1 MKANMFKILILISQ
15 MSVFFS
21 AYAARQGD
29 IHPKDDITV
38 ELNADLGEEILAS
51 STGVVTKSYTAGS
64 RFANTIYCPEKTI
77 DSGYEIISSTTNLP
91 PSLYEAGYLKLT
103 DEIDVQVN
111 MYTGNAR
118 KNVPVPFTDV
128 SNNNFYSPAPN
139 VCDVKQGYVDET
151 MFSGGEGQITFKVRK
166 PIINGISVSHH
177 EIAKIYAK
185 FGSLDTIKPGLPNIP
200 VSKLFIDAF
209 VLRVSDKCTIN
220 EGQLITVEFGDV
232 SSTAL
237 NGNNYIKNVPI
248 QVECE
253 GGSFDT
259 GSMNVGLSVSGK
271 STPFSNELLN
281 TDKNDLGI
289 LLKHNGE
296 KIIPGSF
303 YPLPSKNG
311 NSWNWDL
318 IASPMGNPGKEISEG
333 EFNASATV
341 VAKFE

>member
-1 MKANMFKILILISQ
+1 MKK
-15 MSVFFS
+15 FFFLCFFVQITQS
-21 AYAARQGD
+21 TLAYAIQGD
-29 IHPKDDITV
+29 IYPKNDTPNV
-38 ELNADLGEEILAS
+38 FYLNLGDEILAS
-51 STGVVTKSYTAGS
+51 STGEV
-64 RFANTIYCPEKTI
+64 EKTFDMGKRYSTSI
-77 DSGYEIISSTTNLP
+77 QCPDKDINGGYEIMTATTSLP
-91 PSLYEAGYLKLT
+91 PSKYETGYLQLN
-103 DEIDVQVN
+103 DELDVQVN
-111 MYTGNAR
+111 LYTGNTRSQKFVA
-118 KNVPVPFTDV
+118 VPFENI
-128 SNNNFYSPAPN
+128 SNNYWIDS
-139 VCDVKQGYVDET
+139 VCKKSTGYFNRS
-151 MFSGGEGQITFKVRK
+151 MASGGSGNLKFKLRK
-166 PIINGISVSHH
+166 PIINGLTITSHK
-177 EIAKIYAK
+177 IADTYAK
-185 FGSLDTIKPGLPNIP
+185 YGTLSNISPGIPSIP
-200 VSKLFIDAF
+200 VSQLYIEAFI
-209 VLRVSDKCTIN
+209 LRVPDKCKVN
-220 EGQLITVEFGDV
+220 DGQLITVEFGDV
-232 SSTAL
+232 SSTGL

-259 GSMNVGLSVSGK
+259 GSMNISLSVSGK